1 MRGQGNGVPDG
12 AREGVLNGGSDEVL
26 EGTGRP
32 PNRARKKG
40 AGMGEL
46 EAGELA
52 ARESMLDLLSE
63 GGRNKLL
70 RRRKVTSRSSQRAEK
85 GSRSSGLHAAEPK
98 AAMPQREGK

>member
-1 MRGQGNGVPDG
+1 M
-12 AREGVLNGGSDEVL
+12 L

-32 PNRARKKG
+32 PNRTSKKG

-52 ARESMLDLLSE
+52 ARESMLELLSE
-63 GGRNKLL
+63 GGCIKLL
-70 RRRKVTSRSSQRAEK
+70 RRRKVSSRGSQRAEK

-98 AAMPQREGK
+98 ATMPQWEG